1 VASAPRQSPLV
12 HGFTFSRV
20 HPTAIVEAILG
31 ANHDMSKNGAK
42 SRVQKL
48 SERGALHRGGEHSL
62 FSPQFVDQFELEK
75 TVPERIAGAP
85 GVSTDG
91 IPPRQNPHVIASRSR
106 SEP

>member
-1 VASAPRQSPLV
+1 VLNLNAPE
-12 HGFTFSRV
+12 H
-20 HPTAIVEAILG
+20 
-31 ANHDMSKNGAK
+31 
-42 SRVQKL
+42 
-48 SERGALHRGGEHSL
+48 ERGALHRGGEHSL

>member
-48 SERGALHRGGEHSL
+48 SESVDRHS
-62 FSPQFVDQFELEK
+62 
-75 TVPERIAGAP
+75 G
-85 GVSTDG
+85 
-91 IPPRQNPHVIASRSR
+91 
-106 SEP
+106 